1 MRTKILSISFFVLLA
16 ACSLPLENMD
26 PKAEQSGFDAPQSI
40 FDGKWV
46 LLEIKGF
53 DFQGHA
59 FVRDSVSES
68 YSLRFEFHDSN
79 GEGGKITPYRNLEK
93 ELDYIYQFT
102 ASAEQTARRMSIDK
116 VMNSLPD
123 EYYWEIMCVGEETHL
138 FLRNMDYFK
147 DECCPEKIEYHFLL
161 VARNHS

>member
-1 MRTKILSISFFVLLA
+1 MKTKILSISFFFLLA
-16 ACSLPLENMD
+16 ACSSPSENID
-26 PKAEQSGFDAPQSI
+26 PKADQSGFDAPQSI

-46 LLEIKGF
+46 LLETKGF
-53 DFQGHA
+53 DFEGRA
-59 FVRDSVSES
+59 FVRDSVSEG
-68 YSLRFEFHDSN
+68 YSLRFDFHDSN

-93 ELDYIYQFT
+93 ELYYVYQFT

-116 VMNSLPD
+116 VTNSLPD
-123 EYYWEIMCVGEETHL
+123 EYYWEITFVGEETHL

-161 VARNHS
+161 VARNRT